1 MANLTINGK
10 TFDIDVEPDTPLL
23 WAIRENIGLTG
34 TKYGCG
40 IAQCGAG
47 SVHVNGEVRRSCSI
61 AVGSLAGFGWS
72 GPIWLQWL
80 LFSAISLLSLLCFRP
95 HLVRATRSKERP
107 DPIDTL
113 EGETALLV
121 DDLQP
126 DAVGRAELRGTTWT
140 VRNGDQRLLV
150 RGQRCRVSRVDGLTL
165 WIHGE

>member
-1 MANLTINGK
+1 MYWWLWLVLGLIFVGLEVLTPGG
-10 TFDIDVEPDTPLL
+10 FYALFFG
-23 WAIRENIGLTG
+23 IGAL
-34 TKYGCG
+34 
-40 IAQCGAG
+40 
-47 SVHVNGEVRRSCSI
+47 

-113 EGETALLV
+113 EGEIALLV
-121 DDLQP
+121 DDLPP

-140 VRNGDQRLLV
+140 VRNGGQRPLV

>member
-1 MANLTINGK
+1 MYWWLWLVLGLIFVGLEVLTPGG
-10 TFDIDVEPDTPLL
+10 FYVLFFG
-23 WAIRENIGLTG
+23 IGAL
-34 TKYGCG
+34 
-40 IAQCGAG
+40 
-47 SVHVNGEVRRSCSI
+47 V
-61 AVGSLAGFGWS
+61 VGSLTGFGWS
-72 GPIWLQWL
+72 GPIWLQVL
-80 LFSAISLLSLLCFRP
+80 LFSAISLLSLVCFRP

>member
-1 MANLTINGK
+1 MYWWLWLVLGLIFVGLEVLTPGG
-10 TFDIDVEPDTPLL
+10 FYVLFFG
-23 WAIRENIGLTG
+23 IGAL
-34 TKYGCG
+34 
-40 IAQCGAG
+40 
-47 SVHVNGEVRRSCSI
+47 

-72 GPIWLQWL
+72 GPIWFQWL

-113 EGETALLV
+113 EGEIALLV
-121 DDLQP
+121 DDLPP

-140 VRNGDQRLLV
+140 VRNGGQRLLV

-165 WIHGE
+165 WVHGE

>member
-1 MANLTINGK
+1 MYWWLWLVLGLIFVGLEVLTPGG
-10 TFDIDVEPDTPLL
+10 FYVLFFG
-23 WAIRENIGLTG
+23 IGALT
-34 TKYGCG
+34 
-40 IAQCGAG
+40 
-47 SVHVNGEVRRSCSI
+47 
-61 AVGSLAGFGWS
+61 VGSLAGFGWS
-72 GPIWLQWL
+72 GPIWFQWL

-95 HLVRATRSKERP
+95 YLVRATRSKERP

-113 EGETALLV
+113 EGEIALLV
-121 DDLQP
+121 DDLPP

>member
-1 MANLTINGK
+1 MFWWLWLVLGLIFVGLEVLTPGG
-10 TFDIDVEPDTPLL
+10 FYVLFFG
-23 WAIRENIGLTG
+23 IGAL
-34 TKYGCG
+34 
-40 IAQCGAG
+40 
-47 SVHVNGEVRRSCSI
+47 V
-61 AVGSLAGFGWS
+61 VGSLTGFGWS
-72 GPIWLQWL
+72 GPIWLQVL
-80 LFSAISLLSLLCFRP
+80 LFSAISLLSLVCFRP

-140 VRNGDQRLLV
+140 VRNGDQQLLV

>member
-1 MANLTINGK
+1 MYWW
-10 TFDIDVEPDTPLL
+10 L
-23 WAIRENIGLTG
+23 WLVLGLIFVGLEVLSPGGFYVLFFGIGAL
-34 TKYGCG
+34 
-40 IAQCGAG
+40 
-47 SVHVNGEVRRSCSI
+47 

-113 EGETALLV
+113 EGEIALLV
-121 DDLQP
+121 DDLPP

-140 VRNGDQRLLV
+140 VRNGDQQLLV